1 MGLPLTA
8 DGRDGPLSGVHV
20 LDLVDERGIYGAK
33 LLADL
38 GADVVRVEPPG
49 GEALRGRGPF
59 AGDERGPTNSLWHA
73 FYASSR
79 RFVTV
84 DPTTDEGRGQLER
97 LAGWADVVFDSG
109 ALADASLTPESLLE
123 ANPSL
128 VIVRV
133 SSFGPDGPWKDL
145 LAPDLVAGALGGFAA
160 TTGDVD
166 TPPLKGFGDLNF
178 ITSGAYAAVAALS
191 ALRHARETGEG
202 QVVDVPVHE
211 AITSCLEHV
220 LMFYW
225 HQEGRVL
232 RRQGSLHWSGAYQ
245 VMATRDG
252 AIMVTPTP
260 DMQRNIAW
268 LVEEGV
274 HEDLL
279 DEKYQQLENLPLFI
293 ERLMDVLRRWVA
305 TKEVEPFFME
315 AQARHYPYGWVL
327 PLDRVAENPQ
337 LEARGWWSEYELG
350 GRAARGPGAP
360 HRFSETPW
368 RLRRAHAGPGADTA
382 DVLAEIGWGD

>member
-1 MGLPLTA
+1 MTA
-8 DGRDGPLSGVHV
+8 DGRDGPLSDVRV

-38 GADVVRVEPPG
+38 GAEVVRVEPPG
-49 GEALRGRGPF
+49 GEALRDRGPF

-73 FYASSR
+73 FYASNR

-84 DPTTDEGRGQLER
+84 DPTADEGRGQLER

-109 ALADASLTPESLLE
+109 ALARASLTPQSLLE
-123 ANPSL
+123 ASPSL

-145 LAPDLVAGALGGFAA
+145 LAPDLVAGALGGIAA

-225 HQEGRVL
+225 HQDGRVL

-279 DEKYQQLENLPLFI
+279 DERYQQIENAPLFI
-293 ERLMDVLRRWVA
+293 ARLMEVLRKWVA
-305 TKEVEPFFME
+305 TKDVEEFFFE
-315 AQARHYPYGWVL
+315 AQARHHPYGWVL
-327 PLDRVAENPQ
+327 SPDRVASNPQ
-337 LEARGWWSEYELG
+337 LEAREWWTDYALDG
-350 GRAARGPGAP
+350 ATVRGPGGP
-360 HRFSETPW
+360 YRFGETPW
-368 RLRRAHAGPGADTA
+368 ALRRGHAGAGAHTD
-382 DVLAEIGWGD
+382 DVLTEIGWTE